1 MTYHKWTEVEKEIVK
16 NRYSKG
22 GSAAVNDELYTRF
35 GYHCSKASIRHIAT
49 RLGVK
54 LGVMQ
59 IDGMNVTVRGADH
72 WITLNGEPV
81 KLQRYLYAKHCG
93 AIPESY
99 LVEFKDFDKS
109 IFEISNLIC
118 ITKRESLKRRQ
129 PEGCNKPYDNRY
141 LYLDQRGISPGNA
154 LAMGF

>member
-1 MTYHKWTEVEKEIVK
+1 MNYQKWNELEKEIVK

-35 GYHCSKASIRHIAT
+35 GYHRGKASIRHIAT

-59 IDGMNVTVRGADH
+59 VDGMNVTVRGADH

-81 KLQRYLYAKHCG
+81 KLQRYLYSKYCG
-93 AIPESY
+93 AIPKSY
-99 LVEFKDFDKS
+99 RIEFKDFDKS
-109 IFEISNLIC
+109 NFEISNLIC
-118 ITKRESLKRRQ
+118 ITRRESLKRRK
-129 PEGCNKPYDNRY
+129 PEGGNKTYDNRY
-141 LYLDQRGISPGNA
+141 WYLDQRGISPGNA
-154 LAMGF
+154 LAMGY